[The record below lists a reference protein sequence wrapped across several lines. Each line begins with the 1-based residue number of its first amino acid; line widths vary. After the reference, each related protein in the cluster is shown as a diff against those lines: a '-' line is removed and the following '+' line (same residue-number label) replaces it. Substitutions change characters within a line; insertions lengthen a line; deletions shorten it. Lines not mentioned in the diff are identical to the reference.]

1 MLSEHLD
8 HATTLLESSASLRQI
23 AARWRERYP
32 TLTAMVC
39 DPLDMR
45 DETPVRSAGQRALYL
60 VAHNGHC
67 WQVTQQPEQAS
78 GLILTEK

>member
-23 AARWRERYP
+23 AAQWRERYP

-45 DETPVRSAGQRALYL
+45 DETPVRSAG
-60 VAHNGHC
+60 
-67 WQVTQQPEQAS
+67 
-78 GLILTEK
+78 